1 MAATYAPADKPH
13 AGREEVEMKIGN
25 LHELPWYYR
34 LAIFGG
40 VALLV
45 YGGFWYF
52 MTSAMHDEVAQ
63 LKEQVATL
71 KQQNMTAQVDSQRL
85 ANFRSLY
92 ESKVQEYDDLKSLL
106 PEQRELT
113 NVLQGIQDRAHSSH
127 LTLRSFMPKEDFQQE
142 FYNGKKISVG
152 VTSSYTS
159 LREFFELMARYQR
172 IVSITNFEITQL
184 PKQTQDKTVEA
195 KFDLTAY
202 YVSAES
208 LQKAA
213 PPAAPAGAAP
223 PAAAAPPAGAPQI
236 QIPAPAAK

>member
-1 MAATYAPADKPH
+1 
-13 AGREEVEMKIGN
+13 MKIGN

-40 VALLV
+40 IAIVV

-52 MTSAMHDEVAQ
+52 MTSAMHEEVNKVKEEVAS
-63 LKEQVATL
+63 L
-71 KQQNMTAQVDSQRL
+71 KQQNMSAQIDSQRL
-85 ANFRSLY
+85 ANFKSLY
-92 ESKVQEYDDLKSLL
+92 ETKVQEYDDLKSLL

-113 NVLQGIQDRAHSSH
+113 NVLQGIQDRANNSR
-127 LTLRSFMPKEDFQQE
+127 LVLRSFSPKEDFQQD

-152 VTSSYTS
+152 VTSSFTS

-172 IVSITNFEITQL
+172 IVSITNVEIKQL
-184 PKQTQDKTVEA
+184 DKQSQGKTIDA

-213 PPAAPAGAAP
+213 PATPAAPQPAGAAP
-223 PAAAAPPAGAPQI
+223 ANVPTPA
-236 QIPAPAAK
+236 K

>member
-1 MAATYAPADKPH
+1 
-13 AGREEVEMKIGN
+13 MKIEN

-40 VALLV
+40 IALV
-45 YGGFWYF
+45 IYGGFWYF
-52 MTSAMHDEVAQ
+52 MTKGMHEEVDQ

-85 ANFRSLY
+85 ANFKSLY

-113 NVLQGIQDRAHSSH
+113 SVLQGIQDRAASSH
-127 LTLRSFMPKEDFQQE
+127 LVLRSFSPKEDVQQD

-152 VTSSYTS
+152 VTSSYSS
-159 LREFFELMARYQR
+159 LRDFFEQMARYQR
-172 IVSITNFEITQL
+172 IVSITNFEIKQL
-184 PKQTQDKTVEA
+184 DKQSHGNTVDA
-195 KFDLTAY
+195 SFDLTAY

-213 PPAAPAGAAP
+213 ATPAAPATAAPAAAP
-223 PAAAAPPAGAPQI
+223 PAANGAAPEPAGVP
-236 QIPAPAAK
+236 KS

>member
-1 MAATYAPADKPH
+1 
-13 AGREEVEMKIGN
+13 MKIGN
-25 LHELPWYYR
+25 LHEMPWYLR

-40 VALLV
+40 IALVV

-52 MTSAMHDEVAQ
+52 MTSGMHDEVNK
-63 LKEQVATL
+63 LKTEVASL
-71 KQQNMTAQVDSQRL
+71 KQQNMSAQIDSQRL
-85 ANFRSLY
+85 ANFKAMY

-113 NVLQGIQDRAHSSH
+113 NVLQGIQDRASNSR
-127 LTLRSFMPKEDFQQE
+127 LVLRSFSPKEDFQE
-142 FYNGKKISVG
+142 AFYNGKKISVG
-152 VTSSYTS
+152 VTSSFTS

-184 PKQTQDKTVEA
+184 EKQTQGRTIDA

-213 PPAAPAGAAP
+213 AAPEAGKTAKKGAKAKP
-223 PAAAAPPAGAPQI
+223 PVPA
-236 QIPAPAAK
+236 K

>member
-1 MAATYAPADKPH
+1 VGCHGSARKPNLY

-25 LHELPWYYR
+25 LHELPWYLR

-40 VALLV
+40 IALIV

-52 MTSAMHDEVAQ
+52 MTSGMHEEVNKLKTEVAS
-63 LKEQVATL
+63 L
-71 KQQNMTAQVDSQRL
+71 KQQNMSAQIDSQRL
-85 ANFRSLY
+85 VNFKSLY
-92 ESKVQEYDDLKSLL
+92 ESKVHEYDDLKSLL

-113 NVLQGIQDRAHSSH
+113 NVLQGIQDRASNSR
-127 LTLRSFMPKEDFQQE
+127 LVLRSFSPKEDFQE
-142 FYNGKKISVG
+142 AFYNGKKISVG
-152 VTSSYTS
+152 VTSSFTS

-184 PKQTQDKTVEA
+184 EKQTQGKTIDA

-213 PPAAPAGAAP
+213 AAPEAGKTAKKGAAKVKP
-223 PAAAAPPAGAPQI
+223 PVPV
-236 QIPAPAAK
+236 K

>member
-1 MAATYAPADKPH
+1 
-13 AGREEVEMKIGN
+13 MKIGN

-52 MTSAMHDEVAQ
+52 MTSGMHDEVVQ

-85 ANFRSLY
+85 ANFKSLY

-113 NVLQGIQDRAHSSH
+113 NVLQGIQDRANNSH
-127 LTLRSFMPKEDFQQE
+127 LTLRSFSPKEDFQQE

-184 PKQTQDKTVEA
+184 PKQTQGKTVEA

-213 PPAAPAGAAP
+213 PPAPAGAT
-223 PAAAAPPAGAPQI
+223 PAAAAVQPAGAPQPAAAPQI